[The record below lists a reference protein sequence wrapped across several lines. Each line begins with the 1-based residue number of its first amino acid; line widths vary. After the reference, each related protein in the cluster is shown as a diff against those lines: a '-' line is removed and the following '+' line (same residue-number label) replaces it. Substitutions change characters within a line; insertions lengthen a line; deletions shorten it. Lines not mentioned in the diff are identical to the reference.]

1 MADSS
6 ADIPTLRGT
15 DSKGIANWAMTLT
28 NYLRRNNTQVTKTI
42 TTVVT
47 EQIEPIVEDQ
57 AAVLDA
63 AEQYADDV
71 QAAITAAGGF
81 AQSVYDSYEAAA
93 AANQAG
99 LAQFY
104 LTEAANRV
112 EAKVRVDED
121 LVSSEKIDTVA
132 AYLAGTGA
140 TISTIETAVSN
151 GDTAIATRI
160 DNVQTQANG
169 NSASVGTLTSSVNG
183 LNAQW
188 GVAINING
196 HVSGLVRLDGGA
208 SGSNFLVVA
217 DKFII
222 SHPSS
227 SGTLITPFVVGLVDG
242 VSTVGIN
249 GNLIVDGNIL
259 ARHLAAASVTAS
271 KIDVASLSAISAD
284 IGTVTAGRIES
295 ADGNSYWDLDSGE
308 FQIAVEV

>member
-1 MADSS
+1 VAADSV
-6 ADIPTLRGT
+6 DIPLPRSGDSRGMLAWALTLV
-15 DSKGIANWAMTLT
+15 
-28 NYLRRNNTQVTKTI
+28 NYLRRADTRVAET
-42 TTVVT
+42 VT
-47 EQIEPIVEDQ
+47 EVIEPIVADQ
-57 AAVLDA
+57 EATLAA
-63 AEQYADDV
+63 AEDYATDV

-81 AQSVYDSYEAAA
+81 AQATYDQYAAAA
-93 AANQAG
+93 AANQAQ

-112 EAKVRVDED
+112 EAQVRVTED
-121 LVSSEKIDTVA
+121 GVSSTKIDTVA
-132 AYLAGTGA
+132 AYLAGSMA
-140 TISTIETAVSN
+140 TIETIEDAVAN

-169 NSASVGTLTSSVNG
+169 NSASVSTLTTSVNG

-188 GVAINING
+188 GVAIDVNG
-196 HVSGLVRLDGGA
+196 HVVGLVQLDGSA
-208 SGSNFLVVA
+208 SGSTFLVVA

-249 GNLIVDGNIL
+249 GNLVIDGNIL
-259 ARHLAAASVTAS
+259 ARHLAVGSVTAA
-271 KIDVASLSAISAD
+271 KIDVADLSAIAAD

-295 ADGNSYWDLDSGE
+295 ANGNSFWDLDSGE
-308 FQIAVEV
+308 FQIAVEI